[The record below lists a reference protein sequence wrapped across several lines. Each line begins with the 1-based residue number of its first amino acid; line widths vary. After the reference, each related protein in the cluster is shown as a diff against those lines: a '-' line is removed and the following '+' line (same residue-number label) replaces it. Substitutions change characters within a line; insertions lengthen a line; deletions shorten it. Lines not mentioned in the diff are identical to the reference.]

1 MPVPVAV
8 AVLAL
13 AHLFDLGS
21 FIVMTRIHGLSAEAN
36 PVVVKLAQQAGLPGL
51 TFAKIVA
58 VVLGASVF
66 MVLAPKRPKLAAVV
80 LFFGIAAGV
89 IGGISNLASI

>member
-8 AVLAL
+8 AVLAA
-13 AHLFDLGS
+13 AHLFDLLS
-21 FIVMTRIHGLSAEAN
+21 FLVMTGRHGIQAEAN
-36 PVVVKLAQQAGLPGL
+36 PVVQRLAVELGLPGL

-66 MVLAPKRPKLAAVV
+66 IVLGPKRPRLAMVV

-89 IGGISNLASI
+89 VGGLSNVASI